1 MACPYGPPVMLGIRR
16 RANLSL
22 REVAAMSGVTIG
34 RIAEIQSEIESLSA
48 DQMLGK
54 IVSKL

>member
-1 MACPYGPPVMLGIRR
+1 MLGIRR

-22 REVAAMSGVTIG
+22 REVAAMSRVTIG

-54 IVSKL
+54 IV

>member
-48 DQMLGK
+48 DQMPGK
-54 IVSKL
+54 IV